1 MTAHNVAAEGC
12 RAVIDVPYVG
22 IHIVLAIDRVDVVVQ
37 AQLRMVDDVEEQ
49 KVGRLALLVRENRD

>member
-1 MTAHNVAAEGC
+1 
-12 RAVIDVPYVG
+12 VG